1 MKLTGK
7 LIILSFALSIC
18 LLVTSAQSA
27 ENNSYR
33 AGYVV
38 GYQEQES
45 AKANDSTLT
54 YGRYA
59 VQKRELLKEK
69 GHVPMNFVRGLKD
82 GFRDSVRNY
91 KPKFTIEKVDLE
103 QLPLYLHPTP

>member
-1 MKLTGK
+1 MKSAKK

-18 LLVTSAQSA
+18 LLVTSVQSA

-45 AKANDSTLT
+45 AKETDSDLT

-59 VQKRELLKEK
+59 VQKRERLREK
-69 GHVPMNFVRGLKD
+69 GHVPMNFFRGLKD
-82 GFRDSVRNY
+82 GFRDSVRKY

-103 QLPLYLHPTP
+103 RLPPYLHPTQ